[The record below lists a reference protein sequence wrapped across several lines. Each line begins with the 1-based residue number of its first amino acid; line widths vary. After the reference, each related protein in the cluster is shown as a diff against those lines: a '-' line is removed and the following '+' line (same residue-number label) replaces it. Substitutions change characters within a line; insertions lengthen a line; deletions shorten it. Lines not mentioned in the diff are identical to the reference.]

1 MLFFPLLVNSFMFTA
16 YFRLIVVMLLLAG
29 NTIAAPQK
37 VLFVGNSYTGQVR
50 SAVTKFFAASEH
62 RETRLEFI
70 TPGGRTLK
78 QHGGTAQTVERISG
92 GGWDI
97 VVLQDQSQTPA
108 VFPEKFLS
116 ASKGLNKVITDSG
129 AKTAYYQT
137 WGRRDGD
144 KQNAGR
150 YGTYTKMQDAL
161 SKAYS
166 QAAKRDKALLIPVGE
181 VWRALRKRDAQLGR
195 ELYKGDGSHP
205 SAKGAYLVACCFY
218 AVLTGGDPL
227 SVKFDGGLPAA
238 QASAIRGMTREIT
251 RQIVSGRVPA
261 GN

>member
-1 MLFFPLLVNSFMFTA
+1 MFITYYRLLVITA
-16 YFRLIVVMLLLAG
+16 LLTG
-29 NTIAAPQK
+29 STIAAPQK

-50 SAVTKFFAASEH
+50 SMMTKFFAASEH
-62 RETRLEFI
+62 KKTRLEFI

-78 QHGGTAQTVERISG
+78 QHSETAQTMKKISE

-150 YGTYTKMQDAL
+150 FGTYTKMQDAL
-161 SKAYS
+161 TKSYA
-166 QAAKRDKALLIPVGE
+166 QAAKRDKAILIPVGE

-218 AVLTGGDPL
+218 AVLTGSDPIA
-227 SVKFDGGLPAA
+227 VKFDGGLPAA

-251 RQIVSGRVPA
+251 RQIVSGRVPVR
-261 GN
+261 N

>member
-1 MLFFPLLVNSFMFTA
+1 MFTA
-16 YFRLIVVMLLLAG
+16 YFRLLVITALLTG
-29 NTIAAPQK
+29 STIATPK
-37 VLFVGNSYTGQVR
+37 KILFVGNSYTGQVR
-50 SAVTKFFAASEH
+50 SAVTKFFAASAH
-62 RETRLEFI
+62 REIRLEFI

-78 QHGGTAQTVERISG
+78 QHGGTAQTVQKISA

-108 VFPEKFLS
+108 VFPEKFLT

-144 KQNAGR
+144 KQNTGR
-150 YGTYTKMQDAL
+150 FGTYTKMQDAL
-161 SKAYS
+161 TKSYA
-166 QAAKRDKALLIPVGE
+166 QAAKRDKAILVPVGE
-181 VWRALRKRDAQLGR
+181 VWRAFRKRDSKLGR

-205 SAKGAYLVACCFY
+205 SATGAYLAACCLY
-218 AVLTGGDPL
+218 AVLTGGDPA

-238 QASAIRGMTREIT
+238 QASAIREITREIT
-251 RQIVSGRVPA
+251 RQTVSGRVPA

>member
-1 MLFFPLLVNSFMFTA
+1 MFIT
-16 YFRLIVVMLLLAG
+16 YFRLLVITALLTG
-29 NTIAAPQK
+29 NAIAAPQK

-50 SAVTKFFAASEH
+50 SAVTKFFAASAH
-62 RETRLEFI
+62 RGIRLEFI

-78 QHGGTAQTVERISG
+78 QHGGTAQTVQKISE

-116 ASKGLNKVITDSG
+116 ASKGLNKVITESG

-144 KQNAGR
+144 KQNAER
-150 YGTYTKMQDAL
+150 FGTYTKMQDAL
-161 SKAYS
+161 TKSYV
-166 QAAKRDKALLIPVGE
+166 QVAKRDKAILIPVGE
-181 VWRALRKRDAQLGR
+181 VWRAVRKSDSRLGR

-205 SAKGAYLVACCFY
+205 SAKGAYLAACCFY
-218 AVLTGGDPL
+218 AVLTGGDPA
-227 SVKFDGGLPAA
+227 SVKFDGGLPAT
-238 QASAIRGMTREIT
+238 QAGAIREMTREIT

>member
-1 MLFFPLLVNSFMFTA
+1 MIIH
-16 YFRLIVVMLLLAG
+16 YFNILIITVVLAG
-29 NTIAAPQK
+29 SAIAAPKK

-50 SAVTKFFAASEH
+50 SAVTKFFAASEQK
-62 RETRLEFI
+62 ETRLEFI

-78 QHGGTAQTVERISG
+78 QHSEEAKTVERISG

-108 VFPEKFLS
+108 VFPGKFLS
-116 ASKGLNKVITDSG
+116 ASKRLNQVITESG

-150 YGTYTKMQDAL
+150 FGTYTKMQDAL
-161 SKAYS
+161 TKSYA
-166 QAAKRDKALLIPVGE
+166 QAAKRDKAILVPVGE
-181 VWRALRKRDAQLGR
+181 VWRKVRKSDAKFGR

-205 SAKGAYLVACCFY
+205 SVTGAYLVACCFY
-218 AVLTGGDPL
+218 AVLTGSDPL

-238 QASAIRGMTREIT
+238 QARAIREIT
-251 RQIVSGRVPA
+251 RQTVSGRVPA

>member
-1 MLFFPLLVNSFMFTA
+1 MFITSFRLLVITA
-16 YFRLIVVMLLLAG
+16 LLTG
-29 NTIAAPQK
+29 STIAAPQK

-50 SAVTKFFAASEH
+50 SMVTKFFAASAH
-62 RETRLEFI
+62 RGIGLEFI

-78 QHGGTAQTVERISG
+78 QHSEEAKTVERISG
-92 GGWDI
+92 GGWDM

-108 VFPEKFLS
+108 VFPEKFLT
-116 ASKGLNKVITDSG
+116 ASRKLNKVITESG

-150 YGTYTKMQDAL
+150 FGTYTKMQDAL
-161 SKAYS
+161 TKSYT
-166 QAAKRDKALLIPVGE
+166 QVAKRDGAILIPVGE
-181 VWRALRKRDAQLGR
+181 AWRAVRKSDSKLGR

-205 SAKGAYLVACCFY
+205 SAKGAYLAACCFY

-238 QASAIRGMTREIT
+238 QARAIREMTREIT
-251 RQIVSGRVPA
+251 RQTVSGRVPA

>member
-1 MLFFPLLVNSFMFTA
+1 MFITSFRLLVITA
-16 YFRLIVVMLLLAG
+16 LLTGSA
-29 NTIAAPQK
+29 NAVPQK
-37 VLFVGNSYTGQVR
+37 ILFVGNSYTGQVR
-50 SAVTKFFAASEH
+50 SAVTKFFAASAH
-62 RETRLEFI
+62 REIRLEFI

-78 QHGGTAQTVERISG
+78 QHSEEAKIVERISG

-116 ASKGLNKVITDSG
+116 ASKELNKVITDSG

-144 KQNAGR
+144 KQNAER

-161 SKAYS
+161 TKSYT

-218 AVLTGGDPL
+218 AVLTGSDPL
-227 SVKFDGGLPAA
+227 SVKFDGGLPVA
-238 QASAIRGMTREIT
+238 QARAIREIT
-251 RQIVSGRVPA
+251 RQTVSGRVPA
-261 GN
+261 DN

>member
-1 MLFFPLLVNSFMFTA
+1 
-16 YFRLIVVMLLLAG
+16 
-29 NTIAAPQK
+29 
-37 VLFVGNSYTGQVR
+37 VGNSYTGQVR
-50 SAVTKFFAASEH
+50 SAVTKFFAASAH
-62 RETRLEFI
+62 KETRLEFI

-78 QHGGTAQTVERISG
+78 QHGETAQTMKRISG

-116 ASKGLNKVITDSG
+116 ASKGLNKVIGGSG
-129 AKTAYYQT
+129 ARTAYYQT

-144 KQNAGR
+144 RQNAER
-150 YGTYTKMQDAL
+150 FGTYTKMQDAL
-161 SKAYS
+161 TKSYA
-166 QAAKRDKALLIPVGE
+166 QAAKRDKAILVSVGE
-181 VWRALRKRDAQLGR
+181 VWRAVRKSDAKLGR

-218 AVLTGGDPL
+218 ATLTGGDPA

-238 QASAIRGMTREIT
+238 QASAIREIV
-251 RQIVSGRVPA
+251 RQVLTGRVPA

>member
-1 MLFFPLLVNSFMFTA
+1 MHFRSLLILHFLS
-16 YFRLIVVMLLLAG
+16 LLALSA
-29 NTIAAPQK
+29 TAAPSK
-37 VLFVGNSYTGQVR
+37 ILFIGNSYTGQVR
-50 SAVTKFFAASEH
+50 SAVTKFFAASEQKQ
-62 RETRLEFI
+62 TRLEFI

-78 QHGGTAQTVERISG
+78 QHSEEAKTMEKISE

-108 VFPEKFLS
+108 VFPEKFLT
-116 ASKGLNKVITDSG
+116 ASKRLNQVITESG
-129 AKTAYYQT
+129 ARTAYYQT

-144 KQNAGR
+144 KQNAER
-150 YGTYTKMQDAL
+150 FGTYTKMQDAL
-161 SKAYS
+161 TKSYV
-166 QAAKRDKALLIPVGE
+166 QATKRDKAILIPVGE
-181 VWRALRKRDAQLGR
+181 VWRKVRKSDAKLGR

-218 AVLTGGDPL
+218 AALTGSDPA

-238 QASAIRGMTREIT
+238 QAGAIRKITRE
-251 RQIVSGRVPA
+251 VFKGRLPA

>member
-1 MLFFPLLVNSFMFTA
+1 MHFRSLLILHFLS
-16 YFRLIVVMLLLAG
+16 LLALSA
-29 NTIAAPQK
+29 TAAPSK
-37 VLFVGNSYTGQVR
+37 ILFVGNSYTGQVR
-50 SAVTKFFAASEH
+50 SAVTKFFAASAH

-78 QHGGTAQTVERISG
+78 QHSEEAKTVERISG

-116 ASKGLNKVITDSG
+116 ASKRLNQVITESG

-144 KQNAGR
+144 KQNAER
-150 YGTYTKMQDAL
+150 FGTYTKMQDAL
-161 SKAYS
+161 TKSYA
-166 QAAKRDKALLIPVGE
+166 QAAKRDKAILIPVGE
-181 VWRALRKRDAQLGR
+181 VWRAVRKSDAKLGR

-218 AVLTGGDPL
+218 ATLTGSDPL

-238 QASAIRGMTREIT
+238 QARAIREIT
-251 RQIVSGRVPA
+251 RQAVSGRVPA
-261 GN
+261 GS

>member
-1 MLFFPLLVNSFMFTA
+1 MITA
-16 YFRLIVVMLLLAG
+16 YFRLLMITAVLEGSAIAG
-29 NTIAAPQK
+29 PQK
-37 VLFVGNSYTGQVR
+37 ILFVGNSYTGQVR

-62 RETRLEFI
+62 KEIRLELI

-78 QHGGTAQTVERISG
+78 QHSETAQTVERISG

-108 VFPEKFLS
+108 VSPEKFLS
-116 ASKGLNKVITDSG
+116 ASKGLNKVITGSG
-129 AKTAYYQT
+129 ARTAYYQT

-144 KQNAGR
+144 KQNPGLF
-150 YGTYTKMQDAL
+150 GTYTKMQDAL
-161 SKAYS
+161 SQSYA
-166 QAAKRDKALLIPVGE
+166 QAAKRDKAILVPVGE
-181 VWRALRKRDAQLGR
+181 VWRAVRKSDAKLGR

-218 AVLTGGDPL
+218 ATLTGGDPA

-238 QASAIRGMTREIT
+238 QAGAIREIV
-251 RQIVSGRVPA
+251 RQVLTGRVPA
-261 GN
+261 DN

>member
-1 MLFFPLLVNSFMFTA
+1 MYLRSLLILNFLS
-16 YFRLIVVMLLLAG
+16 LLALSA
-29 NTIAAPQK
+29 TAAPK
-37 VLFVGNSYTGQVR
+37 KILFVGNSYTGQVR
-50 SAVTKFFAASEH
+50 SAVIKFFAASAH

-78 QHGGTAQTVERISG
+78 QHSGTVQTVKKISE

-116 ASKGLNKVITDSG
+116 ASKELNKVITECG

-144 KQNAGR
+144 KQNTGR
-150 YGTYTKMQDAL
+150 FGTYTKMQDAL
-161 SKAYS
+161 TKSYA
-166 QAAKRDKALLIPVGE
+166 QAAKRDKAILIPVGE
-181 VWRALRKRDAQLGR
+181 VWRAFRKRDSKLGR

-205 SAKGAYLVACCFY
+205 SAKGAYLAACCLY
-218 AVLTGGDPL
+218 AVLTGGDPA

-238 QASAIRGMTREIT
+238 QASAIREITREIT
-251 RQIVSGRVPA
+251 RQTVSGRVPA

>member
-1 MLFFPLLVNSFMFTA
+1 MFTA
-16 YFRLIVVMLLLAG
+16 YFRLLVITALLTG
-29 NTIAAPQK
+29 STIATPQK
-37 VLFVGNSYTGQVR
+37 ILFVGNSYTGQVR
-50 SAVTKFFAASEH
+50 SAVLKFFAASAH
-62 RETRLEFI
+62 QETRLEFI

-78 QHGGTAQTVERISG
+78 QHSETAQTVKKISE

-116 ASKGLNKVITDSG
+116 ASKELNKVITECG
-129 AKTAYYQT
+129 AQTAYYQT

-144 KQNAGR
+144 KQNPGLF
-150 YGTYTKMQDAL
+150 GTYPTMQDAL

-166 QAAKRDKALLIPVGE
+166 QAAKRDKAILVPVGE
-181 VWRALRKRDAQLGR
+181 VWRAVRKHNPKLGR

-218 AVLTGGDPL
+218 AALTGGDPGF
-227 SVKFDGGLPAA
+227 VKFDGGLPVA
-238 QASAIRGMTREIT
+238 QASAIRQIT
-251 RQIVSGRVPA
+251 RQVFSGRVPA

>member
-1 MLFFPLLVNSFMFTA
+1 MFRFFLRPVVIAFLVA
-16 YFRLIVVMLLLAG
+16 IIVALPAKAQL
-29 NTIAAPQK
+29 PQK
-37 VLFVGNSYTGQVR
+37 TVLPEKILFIGNSYTGQVR
-50 SAVTKFFAASEH
+50 SMVTKFFAASTH
-62 RETRLEFI
+62 RKIRLEFI

-78 QHGGTAQTVERISG
+78 QHGETAQTMKRISD

-108 VFPEKFLS
+108 VFPEKFLN
-116 ASKGLNKVITDSG
+116 ASKGLNKVITESG
-129 AKTAYYQT
+129 AKTGYYQT

-150 YGTYTKMQDAL
+150 FGTYTKMQDAL
-161 SKAYS
+161 TKAYT

-181 VWRALRKRDAQLGR
+181 VWRALRKSDAKLGR

-227 SVKFDGGLPAA
+227 SVKFDGGLPAK
-238 QASAIRGMTREIT
+238 QARAIREMTRAVV
-251 RQIVSGRVPA
+251 RGRVPVR
-261 GN
+261 N